1 MIITRYLGAVGAS
14 LFLTGA
20 IAGYALGGSATA
32 AAFKS
37 AVAYK
42 TMATAPQA
50 VHSQN
55 DRAAEQSIIVAVD
68 AMAPNA
74 YRAPRTGDGSN

>member
-1 MIITRYLGAVGAS
+1 MIITRYLGAAGTS

-37 AVAYK
+37 ATAYK
-42 TMATAPQA
+42 TMATAPEA
-50 VHSQN
+50 ARGQN
-55 DRAAEQSIIVAVD
+55 DRTAEQSIIVAVD
-68 AMAPNA
+68 VMAPGA
-74 YRAPRTGDGSN
+74 YWAPRTGDGSN

>member
-1 MIITRYLGAVGAS
+1 MVITKYLGAAGTS

-37 AVAYK
+37 AAAYK
-42 TMATAPQA
+42 TIAMAPEAA
-50 VHSQN
+50 RVQN
-55 DRAAEQSIIVAVD
+55 DRTAERSIIVAVD
-68 AMAPNA
+68 VMAPNA
-74 YRAPRTGDGSN
+74 YRAPRTGDGSK